1 MRRILVVSTP
11 AILEARNL
19 AAWITRERI
28 PGVRIAPSRGEWGVF
43 APASHA
49 ERARRAFRKVVAANN
64 PGGHRVVFKIRPT
77 DPYTSMKKRYT
88 FGRGIQIADMLVK
101 GIVLKAA
108 VLDGKGKVRFV
119 AFKKTGRV
127 ASNPGMD
134 ALADAAVMMAAR
146 GARQYLDTHKL
157 TADPAALTA
166 CLKSWVK
173 IKFPEALKDAK
184 DAISAGMHQMAEA
197 TFAAT
202 MKLAGIEAAK
212 EAARPP
218 GASRNRARRNQPTK
232 PRYYQDSTGKIHD
245 WRSGAIATLPVSPV
259 IVMSYRTKPPGL
271 FRTWR
276 GGGER
281 HWDYL
286 GPSAERSP
294 LANPRGFVPMEVKGT
309 TQAARLLKFL
319 RKYGV
324 RAKLRRSKPG
334 WFGFTCPI
342 SQEDKSYQLCM
353 KWSTISEGMDR
364 PTDKALAAEKR
375 WRLRQRRRR
384 HRRGYRR
391 DAYYIGGKP
400 IPRDR
405 PLPNVRRSRRN
416 GPYYYTPKYRPPMTG
431 TVPSGFTLV
440 EAPRIGRWRQ
450 DLPVSSYT
458 YGVISYPTA
467 LSDKDMERYELDY
480 ATPRAGSNPRRSRRN
495 AHSKTQRVRRNV
507 SIESKWPTMT
517 DRQRREA
524 LRIIGIQEDIA
535 ELWSGKSWGALS
547 SVVKTLLARSWKHG
561 GDTTK
566 IRRVPVGAR

>member
-1 MRRILVVSTP
+1 VRRILVVSTP

-49 ERARRAFRKVVAANN
+49 ERARKAFRRVVAANN
-64 PGGHRVVFKIRPT
+64 PGGHRVVFKIRPQ
-77 DPYTSMKKRYT
+77 DPYTVMKKRYS

-134 ALADAAVMMAAR
+134 ALADAAVVIAAR
-146 GARQYLDTHKL
+146 GARQYLDVHKL
-157 TADPAALTA
+157 KADPAALTA

-173 IKFPEALKDAK
+173 IKFPEALNDAK
-184 DAISAGMHQMAEA
+184 AAISAGMHAVAEQ

-202 MKLAGIEAAK
+202 MRLAGIEAAK
-212 EAARPP
+212 EAARAP
-218 GASRNRARRNQPTK
+218 GTNRARRNQPNK
-232 PRYYQDSTGKIHD
+232 PRFYQDSMGKIHD
-245 WRSGAIATLPVSPV
+245 WNTGAIAALPVSPV
-259 IVMSYRTKPPGL
+259 VVMSYRTKPPGL
-271 FRTWR
+271 FKTWR
-276 GGGER
+276 AGGER

-294 LANPRGFVPMEVKGT
+294 ASQNPRGIVRMEVKGT
-309 TQAARLLKFL
+309 TQAARLLKYL
-319 RKYGV
+319 RKQGV
-324 RAKLRRSKPG
+324 RAKMRRTGKPG
-334 WFGFTCPI
+334 WFGFSCPLA
-342 SQEDKSYQLCM
+342 QEDRSYDLCM
-353 KWSTISEGMDR
+353 KWSTLSEGMDR
-364 PTDKALAAEKR
+364 PTHKALAAEKR
-375 WRLRQRRRR
+375 WRMRQSRRR
-384 HRRGYRR
+384 HRRGYRKGG
-391 DAYYIGGKP
+391 YMIGGKTLP
-400 IPRDR
+400 LDR
-405 PLPNVRRSRRN
+405 PLPNRN
-416 GPYYYTPKYRPPMTG
+416 GR
-431 TVPSGFTLV
+431 
-440 EAPRIGRWRQ
+440 
-450 DLPVSSYT
+450 SY
-458 YGVISYPTA
+458 
-467 LSDKDMERYELDY
+467 K
-480 ATPRAGSNPRRSRRN
+480 RN
-495 AHSKTQRVRRNV
+495 G

-535 ELWSGKSWGALS
+535 ELWSGKSWGTLS
-547 SVVKTLLARSWKHG
+547 SVVKVLLARSWRHG

>member
-11 AILEARNL
+11 ALLEARNL
-19 AAWITRERI
+19 ARWISRERV

-43 APASHA
+43 APAQYA
-49 ERARRAFRKVVAANN
+49 ERARRAFRKSVAANN
-64 PGGHRVVFKIRPT
+64 PGSHRVVFKIRAT
-77 DPYTSMKKRYT
+77 DPYTTMKRRYT
-88 FGRGIQIADMLVK
+88 FGRSMQIADMLVK

-127 ASNPGMD
+127 ASNPGME

-157 TADPAALTA
+157 TADPAALTS

-184 DAISAGMHQMAEA
+184 DAISAGMHAVAEQ

-202 MKLAGIEAAK
+202 MRLAGIEAAK
-212 EAARPP
+212 EAARAP
-218 GASRNRARRNQPTK
+218 GTNRARRNQPNK
-232 PRYYQDSTGKIHD
+232 PRFYQDSMGKIHD
-245 WRSGAIATLPVSPV
+245 WNTGAVATLPVSPV
-259 IVMSYRTKPPGL
+259 VVMSYRTKPPGL

-294 LANPRGFVPMEVKGT
+294 VTNTRHRSNPHAQVPIELQG
-309 TQAARLLKFL
+309 QAYASRFAGYL
-319 RKYGV
+319 RKRGIRCSMKRV
-324 RAKLRRSKPG
+324 ADRPG
-334 WFGFTCPI
+334 WWAFFVRP
-342 SQEDKSYQLCM
+342 SQLQKAEALEWEWM
-353 KWSTISEGMDR
+353 KVSDPEETRRMEIKGR
-364 PTDKALAAEKR
+364 AAFRR
-375 WRLRQRRRR
+375 WRRRVQRRPR
-384 HRRGYRR
+384 RRGERKEGYFR
-391 DAYYIGGKP
+391 GGVAHP
-400 IPRDR
+400 HR
-405 PLPNVRRSRRN
+405 
-416 GPYYYTPKYRPPMTG
+416 TH
-431 TVPSGFTLV
+431 
-440 EAPRIGRWRQ
+440 
-450 DLPVSSYT
+450 
-458 YGVISYPTA
+458 
-467 LSDKDMERYELDY
+467 
-480 ATPRAGSNPRRSRRN
+480 RN
-495 AHSKTQRVRRNV
+495 A

-524 LRIIGIQEDIA
+524 LRIIGIQEEIA
-535 ELWSGKSWGALS
+535 ELWSSKSWSALS
-547 SVVKTLLARSWKHG
+547 SVVKTLLLRSWKHG

>member
-28 PGVRIAPSRGEWGVF
+28 PGVQIAPSRGEWGVF

-49 ERARRAFRKVVAANN
+49 ERARKAFRKVVAANN
-64 PGGHRVVFKIRPT
+64 PGGHRVVFKIRPQ
-77 DPYTSMKKRYT
+77 DPYTVMKKRYT

-119 AFKKTGRV
+119 AFKKTGRA

-134 ALADAAVMMAAR
+134 ALADAAVMMASR
-146 GARQYLDTHKL
+146 GARQYLDVHKL
-157 TADPAALTA
+157 KADPAALTA

-173 IKFPEALKDAK
+173 IKFPEALNDAK
-184 DAISAGMHQMAEA
+184 AAISAGMHQIAEQ

-202 MKLAGIEAAK
+202 MRLAGIEAAK
-212 EAARPP
+212 EAARAP
-218 GASRNRARRNQPTK
+218 GTNRARRNQPDK

-245 WRSGAIATLPVSPV
+245 WNTGAVATLPVSPV
-259 IVMSYRTKPPGL
+259 VVMSYRTKPPGL

-276 GGGER
+276 AGGER

-286 GPSAERSP
+286 GAR
-294 LANPRGFVPMEVKGT
+294 AGHNPRRG
-309 TQAARLLKFL
+309 R
-319 RKYGV
+319 RK
-324 RAKLRRSKPG
+324 A
-334 WFGFTCPI
+334 
-342 SQEDKSYQLCM
+342 
-353 KWSTISEGMDR
+353 
-364 PTDKALAAEKR
+364 
-375 WRLRQRRRR
+375 
-384 HRRGYRR
+384 
-391 DAYYIGGKP
+391 
-400 IPRDR
+400 
-405 PLPNVRRSRRN
+405 RRN
-416 GPYYYTPKYRPPMTG
+416 GPYYYTPKYRPPMVG
-431 TVPSGFTLV
+431 AVPAGFTLV
-440 EAPRIGRWRQ
+440 EAPQSGRWRQ
-450 DLPVSSYT
+450 DLPVSSYRH
-458 YGVISYPTA
+458 GVISYPA
-467 LSDKDMERYELDY
+467 PLSDDQMRRYEMDY
-480 ATPRAGSNPRRSRRN
+480 ATPRASRNPRRGRSN
-495 AHSKTQRVRRNV
+495 AHSKIRRNA

-535 ELWSGKSWGALS
+535 ELWSGKSWGTLS
-547 SVVKTLLARSWKHG
+547 SVVKVLLARSWRHG